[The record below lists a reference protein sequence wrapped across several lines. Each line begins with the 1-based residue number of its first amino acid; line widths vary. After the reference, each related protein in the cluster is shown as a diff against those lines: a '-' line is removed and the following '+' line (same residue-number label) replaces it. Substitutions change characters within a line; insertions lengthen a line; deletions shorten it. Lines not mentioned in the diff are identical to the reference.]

1 MIGNDWDEK
10 LKIVWE
16 SEGFKKFYNIVEEEY
31 RTKTIFPPKDHIFE
45 ALKLTSYQD
54 TRVVIVGQDPYHGTG
69 EAHGLSFSVQKGV
82 KVPPSLQNIY
92 KELFDDLGIPPK
104 SDGDLSGWAKSGVL
118 LLNAVLTVVKDTPA
132 SHRNLGWERLT
143 NYIIQVLNEKEEP
156 VVFILWGNFAKEKAK
171 LITNPRHLVLTSA
184 HPSPFAARYG
194 FFGSK
199 PFSKTN
205 EFLRRNGLKE
215 INWNLNEE
223 DDRKDT

>member
-45 ALKLTSYQD
+45 ALKLTSYKD
-54 TRVVIVGQDPYHGTG
+54 TRVVIVGQDPYHGVG

-92 KELFDDLGIPPK
+92 KELFDDLSIPPK

-205 EFLRRNGLKE
+205 EFLRKNGLKE
-215 INWNLNEE
+215 INWDLN
-223 DDRKDT
+223 